1 MRRKCNRP
9 DDASERDLYWLAGL
23 LEGEGSFMRG
33 SPSKPHLPSIQCA
46 MIDQDVVARA
56 AAIFGCGVTT
66 VRPRRSHWKQSY
78 AIRVRG
84 AAAVEWMTALRPLL
98 GTRRREQVDRA
109 VATYENRSNQRLDDV
124 AARQA
129 LELLADGSPVREVA
143 ERFDVTAW
151 CIYDLR
157 LGRTHKHI
165 ARPRVE
171 CDQRPRAR
179 RRNSATTTD
188 RGRSAA
194 VVAGDAAGG
203 GAGLVGGAAGG

>member
-1 MRRKCNRP
+1 MPAMRRKPHRTE
-9 DDASERDLYWLAGL
+9 DASERDLHWLAGL

-56 AAIFGCGVTT
+56 ADILGCGVTT
-66 VRPRRSHWKQSY
+66 VSPRQSHWKESY

-98 GTRRREQVDRA
+98 GTRRKAQIDRA
-109 VATYENRSNQRLDDV
+109 IATYENHSNRRLDD
-124 AARQA
+124 AAASKA
-129 LELLADGSPVREVA
+129 LELLAGGSSVREVA
-143 ERFDVTAW
+143 ERFGVTAW

-165 ARPRVE
+165 SRSRME
-171 CDQRPRAR
+171 CDPRPRAR
-179 RRNSATTTD
+179 S
-188 RGRSAA
+188 
-194 VVAGDAAGG
+194 
-203 GAGLVGGAAGG
+203 LP